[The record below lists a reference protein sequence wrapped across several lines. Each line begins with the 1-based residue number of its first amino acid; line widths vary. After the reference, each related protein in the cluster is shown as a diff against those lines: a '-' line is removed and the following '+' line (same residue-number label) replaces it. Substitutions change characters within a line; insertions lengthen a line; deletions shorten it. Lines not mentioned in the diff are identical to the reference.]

1 MYHSPHKSS
10 YMRRHDQVLAEV
22 DDRFD
27 VHVHT
32 RCIRRLGLRD
42 DMVVQ
47 ISVKKNDHVTS
58 VRHDEARAIL
68 RMFQVGFPEMGHV
81 NYVLGNSR

>member
-1 MYHSPHKSS
+1 
-10 YMRRHDQVLAEV
+10 MRRHDQVLAEV

-47 ISVKKNDHVTS
+47 ISVKKNDHMTP
-58 VRHDEARAIL
+58 VRHDEARVIL
-68 RMFQVGFPEMGHV
+68 RLFQTTFPEMGHIC
-81 NYVLGNSR
+81 YVMGNRR